1 MPKTWQAY
9 AVDGNGDGVKDVWN
23 PQDAI
28 PSAAAFDC
36 QLLREVG
43 QVAGDR
49 VRLMLAAYN
58 AGPSVVRSYHG
69 VPPYPETR
77 RYVDRIVSR
86 SAVLVIGP
94 LA

>member
-1 MPKTWQAY
+1 M
-9 AVDGNGDGVKDVWN
+9 
-23 PQDAI
+23 
-28 PSAAAFDC
+28 
-36 QLLREVG
+36 
-43 QVAGDR
+43 AGDR

-58 AGPSVVRSYHG
+58 AGPSVVRSYQG

-94 LA
+94 PA